1 MRDFTTVLMGLKM
14 LSKIDDG
21 KEAVINAFT
30 KALIN
35 DLLDRCAAKDAK
47 GKLVKIGEVIGA
59 LYLGAVLL
67 TSDEQS
73 YYAIMKA
80 IKVAEKVERYYMEE
94 ESDENG
100 MPEKQWKIGYTKEK
114 LYFSKGKFLE
124 RTKRIPASV
133 PHGI

>member
-30 KALIN
+30 KSLIN
-35 DLLDRCAAKDAK
+35 DLLDRCVAKDAK

-100 MPEKQWKIGYTKEK
+100 VWEVEDE
-114 LYFSKGKFLE
+114 S
-124 RTKRIPASV
+124 
-133 PHGI
+133 